1 MGCLIR
7 TANGTYYAWLH
18 PSWLCQV
25 SKAGHYYLLPL
36 KQYLIVDSFGGS
48 VQCRVDCVGVEHD
61 HDLQLL
67 CTFQRITSLY
77 FLYSQPLQE
86 LASLDQVED
95 V

>member
-7 TANGTYYAWLH
+7 TANGTYYAGLH

-25 SKAGHYYLLPL
+25 SKAGRYYLLPL
-36 KQYLIVDSFGGS
+36 EKYLIVDSFGGS
-48 VQCRVDCVGVEHD
+48 MQRRVDCVGVERD

-67 CTFQRITSLY
+67 CTFKRITSLY

>member
-7 TANGTYYAWLH
+7 TANGTYYTWFY

-25 SKAGHYYLLPL
+25 SEAGWYYLLLL
-36 KQYLIVDSFGGS
+36 KQYLIVDGFGGS
-48 VQCRVDCVGVEHD
+48 VQRRVDHVWVERD

-67 CTFQRITSLY
+67 CTFKRITSLY

-95 V
+95 I

>member
-7 TANGTYYAWLH
+7 TANSTYYAWFH
-18 PSWLCQV
+18 PSWLYQV
-25 SKAGHYYLLPL
+25 SEAGRYYLLPL

-48 VQCRVDCVGVEHD
+48 VQRRVDRVWVERD

-67 CTFQRITSLY
+67 CTFKHITSLF

-86 LASLDQVED
+86 LASLNQVED